1 MTITLEGRL
10 ILPMQG
16 NHGENLTAVLTS
28 LQARLADAFGG
39 ATITSGLGLW
49 RDPDTGTVQ
58 TEDIADFRI
67 AAPDTV
73 ENNAVLRDIAYSY
86 GKAAGQKQVY
96 VKTFDGSVHFLPTE
110 LEAQS
115 QAA

>member
-10 ILPMQG
+10 ILPMLG
-16 NHGENLTAVLTS
+16 NHGEDLTAILTS

-58 TEDIADFRI
+58 TEDIA
-67 AAPDTV
+67 
-73 ENNAVLRDIAYSY
+73 YSY